1 MAGVTT
7 MLAQGSVLSE
17 LPWNFGSV
25 AAWVGLAGG
34 VALAGRA
41 AAAAATRPGSAT
53 TAIAALA
60 AGLLAF
66 LAFASPIGVLADGQL
81 FAAHMLQHILLL
93 LVVPLGIVLAMPREA
108 IGALLA
114 RPALRP
120 LSALLSMAP
129 LAWLAGVGAM
139 WAWHQPLACSA
150 ALASPAMGAVR
161 DLSFLLAGTFF
172 WWPIVGPVAAHRVE
186 PPLGVAYLVSAC
198 IGCTVLGVAVTF
210 AASTPCPVF
219 VEVAAPLPVVERLR
233 SMGFTPRI
241 DQQTGGLIMWM
252 LPCLIYL
259 AASVSLLR
267 RWYAAPPPTPAR
279 PSRPPRTLEGLP

>member
-1 MAGVTT
+1 MAGVTM

-17 LPWNFGSV
+17 LPWNLGSA
-25 AAWVGLAGG
+25 AAWS
-34 VALAGRA
+34 ALAIGAGAAGLNWSSGRA
-41 AAAAATRPGSAT
+41 CRGTRACASLFT
-53 TAIAALA
+53 
-60 AGLLAF
+60 GLLAF
-66 LAFASPIGVLADGQL
+66 LAFASPIAVLAEGQL

-93 LVVPLGIVLAMPREA
+93 LVVPLGIVLSLPRERTRR
-108 IGALLA
+108 LFD
-114 RPALRP
+114 RPSLRP
-120 LSALLSMAP
+120 LAALLSMAP

-161 DLSFLLAGTFF
+161 DVSFLLAGTFF
-172 WWPIVGPVAAHRVE
+172 WWPILGPIPTHRVA

-219 VEVAAPLPVVERLR
+219 VEVAAPLPAVERLR

-241 DQQTGGLIMWM
+241 DQQTGGLLMWM
-252 LPCLIYL
+252 LPCLVYL
-259 AASVSLLR
+259 GASVSLLR
-267 RWYAAPPPTPAR
+267 RWYAAPQPGPV
-279 PSRPPRTLEGLP
+279 EGLR